1 MNIMK
6 YKYLIALAAF
16 FFFFL
21 ALNITFNNEN
31 GESTVK
37 AGTNTA
43 CAQSGNNWASC
54 NDYDGQGNSQFIS
67 CNGCTTV
74 RNAKAGDPNLC
85 KRDDLAVN

>member
-1 MNIMK
+1 MK
-6 YKYLIALAAF
+6 YKYLIALASF

-54 NDYDGQGNSQFIS
+54 NAIAGPGRNSFTS
-67 CNGCTTV
+67 CNGCASV
-74 RNAKAGDPNLC
+74 NNFDAGDPNLC
-85 KRDDLAVN
+85 KKDDLAVN